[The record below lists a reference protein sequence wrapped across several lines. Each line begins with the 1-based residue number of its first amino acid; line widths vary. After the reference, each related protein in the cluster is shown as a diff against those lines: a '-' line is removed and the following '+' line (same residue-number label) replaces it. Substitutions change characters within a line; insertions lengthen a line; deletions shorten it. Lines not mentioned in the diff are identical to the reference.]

1 MRKILTMIFMFVA
14 LTVSAQ
20 TVVHTESGNWT
31 ATYYGNF
38 KPISD
43 KPRYTANGDVFNK
56 YAMTCAA
63 PKRFKFGTKLKVTNL
78 ENNKSVIVRVNDRGR
93 FGNHVIDLTYGA
105 FKKISEHKKGRIK
118 VKVEVVN

>member
-1 MRKILTMIFMFVA
+1 MA
-14 LTVSAQ
+14 LRVSAQ
-20 TVVHTESGNWT
+20 TGWT
-31 ATYYGNF
+31 ATYYGNNY
-38 KPISD
+38 KTV
-43 KPRYTANGDVFNK
+43 RHTANGDVFNVN
-56 YAMTCAA
+56 AMTCAA
-63 PKRFKFGTKLKVTNL
+63 PKKFKFGTKLKVTNL